1 MSFTDQQSENLI
13 FDGALA
19 LPTAITLGVLLVGI
33 TTLLLFRDR
42 RAIGP
47 AWAILFW
54 FTRLSAVGLAL
65 WMAVGPTME
74 KIERT
79 STPQSI
85 AIIADQSESMS
96 VVDPPDGAEE
106 VRWTLAA
113 EKETSEP
120 LPGEIAMIAA
130 DRAGV
135 ALAVANQHCQTTLRL
150 LAEHRPLDKLRGC
163 LESVRVAVGRAGK
176 HCETISDEFAG
187 SRDDIV
193 ERLARVETLL
203 EGPIAESLEAAEK
216 AVTERSDAVVEE
228 LITAV
233 GQLADGLSS
242 ALRRIDSLAGDLLKE
257 RVERT
262 SGTFAAA
269 ENFNRREKTVQALQ
283 ALERGAFMNLPDDV
297 RVNRFHFD
305 ALLTPVSGERAWE
318 NDPQSEEPDKRARTV
333 AATNLSVVLEQLAKA
348 RTADA
353 TRLAVV
359 YTDGRHTALDGATP
373 QEVAAELNDL
383 PVFVVP
389 VGSAALVRDLVVH
402 RVSAPSTVVER
413 DSAVIEAIVTAFDSD
428 GMQSE
433 IVLRHEGKIIDRKPL
448 DFTGDRIDRRVQFDV
463 YAEELGWQE
472 YELALAP
479 IDGEAS
485 QANNVTPVSWEVVKD
500 KFRVLLSDGVSQ
512 WEYRYLQQLFR
523 RDPHVECDELLF
535 FPRLRGTGNLATKPQ
550 FPKTV
555 DDWAMYDVVI
565 LGDISP
571 RQLPRVSQ
579 EALVEYVRERNGH
592 LILIAGRD
600 HMPQS
605 YEGQP
610 LMELLPVEALP
621 GPMYDSYTVSLTDEG
636 RVHSALAIEDGA
648 KLSEMAWQDVY
659 DQKPLGG
666 VSVFCKPKATART
679 LIEAIPYGTAVELPD
694 DHAQQAAFLCWHQVG
709 AGKVVYLSSPQT
721 WKLRFRRDDRRHHRF
736 WGQMLRWIT
745 ATNLGSGFDLV
756 RLSTDQTHYGVNE
769 PVEVTVWLKDQ
780 TGRPLADQEVQV
792 AARVLEETV
801 SSVPLVADDE
811 IAGRYTASLKGL
823 APGAYEILVEGS
835 VVDQLLSGQTEQK
848 NVRSL
853 VSIESSDSLEM
864 MDTRCDRALL
874 EQIAKTTGGR
884 VVPPT
889 AVAEVLELASLSPE
903 LHENIER
910 TPLWDRWAN
919 LWIVLGCLFVEWIV
933 RKAKGLV

>member
-1 MSFTDQQSENLI
+1 MPFPNQQSENLI

-19 LPTAITLGVLLVGI
+19 LPTAIIVGLLLVAF
-33 TTLLLFRDR
+33 TTWLLIRDR
-42 RAIGP
+42 RAIGM
-47 AWAILFW
+47 AWATLFW
-54 FTRLSAVGLAL
+54 FTRLAAVGLAL
-65 WMAVGPTME
+65 WMAVGPTIE
-74 KIERT
+74 TIERS
-79 STPQSI
+79 STPQSV
-85 AIIADQSESMS
+85 AIIADQSESMN

-106 VRWTLAA
+106 VRWNLAA
-113 EKETSEP
+113 ERETSDP
-120 LPGEIAMIAA
+120 QPGELAMIAA
-130 DRAGV
+130 DRAAV
-135 ALAVANQHCQTTLRL
+135 ALAVAHQHCETTTRL

-163 LESVRVAVGRAGK
+163 LESVRVAVGRAGM
-176 HCETISDEFAG
+176 HCETISSELAG

-193 ERLARVETLL
+193 ERLARVETLI
-203 EGPIAESLEAAEK
+203 EGPIAESLDAAK
-216 AVTERSDAVVEE
+216 QAVTDRSDSAVEE
-228 LITAV
+228 LTTSL
-233 GQLADGLSS
+233 GQLSEGLSG
-242 ALRRIDSLAGDLLKE
+242 AQRRIDSLASDLLKE
-257 RVERT
+257 RVAET
-262 SGTFAAA
+262 SETFAAA
-269 ENFNRREKTVQALQ
+269 ENQNRREKTVEALQ
-283 ALERGAFMNLPDDV
+283 ALERGALTELPDDV
-297 RVNRFHFD
+297 RVNRFRFD
-305 ALLTPVSGERAWE
+305 ALLTAVSAERAWE
-318 NDPQSEEPDKRARTV
+318 NDPQSEEPDRPVRAV
-333 AATNLSVVLEQLAKA
+333 AATNLSGVLEQLTKA

-353 TRLAVV
+353 TRLAVI
-359 YTDGRHTALDGATP
+359 YTDGRHTTLEGAAP

-428 GMQSE
+428 GLQSE

-448 DFTGDRIDRRVQFDV
+448 EFTGDRIDRRVQFDV
-463 YAEELGWQE
+463 YAEQLGWQE
-472 YELALAP
+472 YELALEP
-479 IDGEAS
+479 VDGEAS

-550 FPKTV
+550 FPRTV

-579 EALVEYVRERNGH
+579 EALVEYVRKRNGH

-600 HMPQS
+600 HLPQS

-610 LMELLPVEALP
+610 LMELLPVEAMP

-679 LIEAIPYGTAVELPD
+679 LIEAIPYGVAVELAD
-694 DHAQQAAFLCWHQVG
+694 DQAQQAAFLCWHQVG
-709 AGKVVYLSSPQT
+709 AGKVVYLASPQT

-756 RLSTDQTHYGVNE
+756 RLSTDQTHYAVNE

-792 AARVLEETV
+792 AARVLDETV
-801 SSVPLVADDE
+801 SSVPLVADE
-811 IAGRYTASLKGL
+811 EMAGRYTAALKGL

-889 AVAEVLELASLSPE
+889 AVAEVLQLASLSPE
-903 LHENIER
+903 VHENIER

-919 LWIVLGCLFVEWIV
+919 LWIILGCLFVEWIV
-933 RKAKGLV
+933 RKAKGFV